1 MKKFGNNGNWIIRY
15 HPTVLSKD
23 MPALDFTSALR
34 VQKAIEFKLSTN
46 PIFYGATLHGIPLR
60 LFKLRVG
67 DWRIVYEISPPFVD
81 ILLIA
86 HRRDVY
92 ARLRRRY
99 NL

>member
-1 MKKFGNNGNWIIRY
+1 MRY

-34 VQKAIEFKLSTN
+34 VQKAIELKLSAN
-46 PIFYGATLHGIPLR
+46 PLLYGVTLHGIPLR

-67 DWRIVYEISPPFVD
+67 DWRIVYEISPPFID
-81 ILLIA
+81 ILLVA
-86 HRRDVY
+86 NRKDVY
-92 ARLRRRY
+92 ARLRRRL